1 MRCLTHILGA
11 GDARC
16 QRGGGHNRAYLA
28 HVTTLLYVVDARSC
42 TNLVTMEHFRA
53 MTRVAF
59 IGAGSIEFPRN
70 VVTALCVS
78 ELGVSELGGELRLA
92 LHDISAERLAFA
104 DRLVRQIVAQTGAT
118 ATVTASASREE
129 ALRDAT
135 YVINEVQVGGY
146 AATRLDFDLPA
157 RYGVR
162 QTIADTIGIG
172 GGFPRAS
179 ALPLAGSIAQDVLRF
194 RPRADQLH
202 YNKSTA

>member
-11 GDARC
+11 GDTRC
-16 QRGGGHNRAYLA
+16 QPGGRHNRAYLA

-59 IGAGSIEFPRN
+59 IGAGSIEFTRN
-70 VVTALCVS
+70 VVTDLC
-78 ELGVSELGGELRLA
+78 LSELGGELRLA

-104 DRLVRQIVAQTGAT
+104 HRLVRQIMAQTGLT

-129 ALRDAT
+129 ALRGAT

-146 AATRLDFDLPA
+146 AAARLDFDLPA
-157 RYGVR
+157 RC
-162 QTIADTIGIG
+162 
-172 GGFPRAS
+172 
-179 ALPLAGSIAQDVLRF
+179 
-194 RPRADQLH
+194 
-202 YNKSTA
+202 

>member
-59 IGAGSIEFPRN
+59 IGAGSIEFTRN
-70 VVTALCVS
+70 VVTDLCVSELGVS

-104 DRLVRQIVAQTGAT
+104 DRLVRQIVAQTGST
-118 ATVTASASREE
+118 ATVTAS
-129 ALRDAT
+129 
-135 YVINEVQVGGY
+135 
-146 AATRLDFDLPA
+146 
-157 RYGVR
+157 
-162 QTIADTIGIG
+162 
-172 GGFPRAS
+172 
-179 ALPLAGSIAQDVLRF
+179 
-194 RPRADQLH
+194 
-202 YNKSTA
+202 